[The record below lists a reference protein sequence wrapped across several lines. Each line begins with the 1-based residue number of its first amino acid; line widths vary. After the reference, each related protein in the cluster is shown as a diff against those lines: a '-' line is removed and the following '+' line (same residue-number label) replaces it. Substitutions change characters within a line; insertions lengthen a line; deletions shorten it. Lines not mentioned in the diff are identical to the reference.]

1 MKSNTLKS
9 KEIIYVVI
17 ISIIFYIVN
26 RASSDLP
33 VHRDYYETKSLL
45 FFIVDITSTI
55 IAAIIIDYAIN
66 KLTIFYTS
74 NKRGIILEYLSV
86 LVFVI
91 PFCYLFAFC
100 RGMLIRGEMYS
111 IDKIFVAIIL
121 ASLFSCLYYAY
132 KKQNI
137 ENENR
142 QYLLDKQAELK
153 HEKLQT
159 ELEAL
164 RSQYHPHFL
173 FNALNTIYFLIDP
186 NNAKA
191 RMSVELLS
199 DILRYQVKCGGDM
212 VPLKYE
218 LKYLEKDIE
227 MRKLR
232 SSNNLNLKLKL
243 DYIDENINI
252 YPLLFTPIIENAFK
266 YVGGKYLINIS
277 IQITDNILIFS
288 VINSLPE
295 YYDENER
302 VDGTGIINLKRRLN
316 ILYPNK
322 HILEQSI
329 YEDQYNTKLKIDLL

>member
-1 MKSNTLKS
+1 MKSKTLKS

-132 KKQNI
+132 K
-137 ENENR
+137 
-142 QYLLDKQAELK
+142 
-153 HEKLQT
+153 T
-159 ELEAL
+159 
-164 RSQYHPHFL
+164 
-173 FNALNTIYFLIDP
+173 
-186 NNAKA
+186 
-191 RMSVELLS
+191 
-199 DILRYQVKCGGDM
+199 
-212 VPLKYE
+212 KY
-218 LKYLEKDIE
+218 
-227 MRKLR
+227 
-232 SSNNLNLKLKL
+232 
-243 DYIDENINI
+243 
-252 YPLLFTPIIENAFK
+252 
-266 YVGGKYLINIS
+266 
-277 IQITDNILIFS
+277 
-288 VINSLPE
+288 
-295 YYDENER
+295 
-302 VDGTGIINLKRRLN
+302 
-316 ILYPNK
+316 
-322 HILEQSI
+322 
-329 YEDQYNTKLKIDLL
+329 